1 MKNKKKVHFIG
12 IGGIS
17 MSAIALILKKNGFD
31 VVGSDLSLNENV
43 KNLKDKGVL
52 VSIPH
57 SKDNITSDID
67 IVVYSKAIHDDNDE
81 IIEAKKK
88 NIKLMSRSQILGE
101 IMANYDKNICVA
113 GTHGKTTTTA
123 LISKVIL
130 DEGFDPTVNVGGIVS
145 EIGGNFH
152 IGDNTNMFIAEACEY
167 TNSFLDFTADIE
179 VITNIEE
186 DHLDFFKDLND
197 IRKSF
202 KKFINLLPNDG
213 MLIINNKIDNIGEL
227 TNDTKAKV
235 FTYGDDDTANYYYK
249 NVSYDEKYYLS
260 FDVYKNK
267 KYIGRMHQK
276 LIGKHNALNFLAAF
290 AVLDSMGIG
299 FESVKKSL
307 EDFKG
312 ARRRLEV
319 KGVIDGITFIDDYAH
334 HPTEI
339 MASINALKELKYN
352 KMYLIFQPHTYTRTK
367 ALFNDFVKVLG
378 SIDNVI
384 LAKIYAAREKD
395 LGIVSSF
402 DLMREINKNNKNMQN
417 KNNINN
423 NCECFD
429 NFDEIIEYIVKVAK
443 KDDIVITMGAGDIY
457 KIYDKISLNL
467 K

>member
-1 MKNKKKVHFIG
+1 M
-12 IGGIS
+12 
-17 MSAIALILKKNGFD
+17 
-31 VVGSDLSLNENV
+31 
-43 KNLKDKGVL
+43 
-52 VSIPH
+52 
-57 SKDNITSDID
+57 
-67 IVVYSKAIHDDNDE
+67 
-81 IIEAKKK
+81 
-88 NIKLMSRSQILGE
+88 
-101 IMANYDKNICVA
+101 
-113 GTHGKTTTTA
+113 
-123 LISKVIL
+123 
-130 DEGFDPTVNVGGIVS
+130 
-145 EIGGNFH
+145 
-152 IGDNTNMFIAEACEY
+152 
-167 TNSFLDFTADIE
+167 
-179 VITNIEE
+179 
-186 DHLDFFKDLND
+186 
-197 IRKSF
+197 
-202 KKFINLLPNDG
+202 
-213 MLIINNKIDNIGEL
+213 
-227 TNDTKAKV
+227 
-235 FTYGDDDTANYYYK
+235 
-249 NVSYDEKYYLS
+249 
-260 FDVYKNK
+260 
-267 KYIGRMHQK
+267 
-276 LIGKHNALNFLAAF
+276 
-290 AVLDSMGIG
+290 
-299 FESVKKSL
+299 
-307 EDFKG
+307 
-312 ARRRLEV
+312 